1 MGAGSRSR
9 TGNGPWWGLLRR
21 NNPRAIRAFEAG
33 RGKRIGL
40 VLTTTGRKSGLP
52 RKTPLQYEQLDG
64 EIYVGSARGES
75 ADWYRNLVADP
86 AVQVQLG
93 SEIFTARAEPLRGPV
108 EILAFLHLRLQRHPL
123 MIRMLLLMH
132 GLPPW
137 AGERDLR
144 RLAERLAVVALRDL
158 RRGSLSA
165 PTSPAESTRA

>member
-1 MGAGSRSR
+1 MGAGSRRRRRAGS
-9 TGNGPWWGLLRR
+9 GWGILRR

-33 RGKRIGL
+33 RGKRLGL

-64 EIYVGSARGES
+64 EIFVGSARGEQ

-86 AVQVQLG
+86 AVQVQMG
-93 SEIFTARAEPLRGPV
+93 SEIFTARADPLREPD
-108 EILAFLHLRLQRHPL
+108 EILDFLRLRLQRHPL
-123 MIRMLLLMH
+123 MIRMLLLIH

-137 AGERDLR
+137 AGEQDLR

-158 RRGSLSA
+158 RRVSPPVPA
-165 PTSPAESTRA
+165 SPAGSTHA